1 MREGSSQGR
10 NGWRR
15 GWFGLLL
22 GFAAILWVWL
32 VVLPGLGKWEVVRE
46 HVDRLD
52 RENINAGAM
61 FYTEVE
67 NHR

>member
-10 NGWRR
+10 NGSHR
-15 GWFGLLL
+15 GWLGLLL

-32 VVLPGLGKWEVVRE
+32 VVLPGLGNWEVVRE

>member
-1 MREGSSQGR
+1 MREGSSQER
-10 NGWRR
+10 NGRLV
-15 GWFGLLL
+15 GWLGLLL

-32 VVLPGLGKWEVVRE
+32 VVLPGLGRWEVVRE
-46 HVDRLD
+46 HVDLLD
-52 RENINAGAM
+52 RSNINAGAM

>member
-1 MREGSSQGR
+1 VREGSSQEKNGR
-10 NGWRR
+10 LVGWL
-15 GWFGLLL
+15 GLLL

-32 VVLPGLGKWEVVRE
+32 VVLPGLGRWEVVRE
-46 HVDRLD
+46 HVDLLD
-52 RENINAGAM
+52 RSNINAGAM

>member
-1 MREGSSQGR
+1 MREGNSQGR
-10 NGWRR
+10 DGWHL
-15 GWFGLLL
+15 GWLGLVL
-22 GFAAILWVWL
+22 GCVAILWVWL

>member
-22 GFAAILWVWL
+22 
-32 VVLPGLGKWEVVRE
+32 VVLPGLGNWEVVRE